1 MNDKLKIWGGRAL
14 AVIAF
19 SPQIL
24 FMLRYPE
31 TAQALQ
37 ALFDAI
43 GVPPAAG
50 QAVMFGVA
58 GRMLEKA
65 KPQ

>member
-1 MNDKLKIWGGRAL
+1 MNDKAKIWGGRAL
-14 AVIAF
+14 AVLAF
-19 SPQIL
+19 TPQIL
-24 FMLRYPE
+24 FMFNYPE

-50 QAVMFGVA
+50 QAVMFGIA
-58 GRMLEKA
+58 GRMLERA